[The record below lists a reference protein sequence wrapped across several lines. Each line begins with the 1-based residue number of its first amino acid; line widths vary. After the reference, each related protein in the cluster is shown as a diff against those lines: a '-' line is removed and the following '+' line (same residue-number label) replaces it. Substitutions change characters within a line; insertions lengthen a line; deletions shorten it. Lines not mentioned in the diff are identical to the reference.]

1 MNNSGINP
9 VGYSVLVRLD
19 PVDTKIGFLEKTE
32 TQIAEAYF
40 SQTKATVIEIGPL
53 AWIDE
58 VVDEKVVPRCKVG
71 DKVLIKRY
79 AGETVDGQ
87 DKDEKGK
94 PVQYRLL
101 GDKDIFAVRSE

>member
-1 MNNSGINP
+1 MNQSGIHP
-9 VGYSVLVRLD
+9 KGYSVLVKLD
-19 PVDTKIGFLEKTE
+19 PIKPISSILAMTE
-32 TQIAEAYF
+32 QQEAEAYF

-58 VVDEKVVPRCKVG
+58 VVDGQVVTRCKVG

-101 GDKDIFAVRSE
+101 GDKDIFAIRSE